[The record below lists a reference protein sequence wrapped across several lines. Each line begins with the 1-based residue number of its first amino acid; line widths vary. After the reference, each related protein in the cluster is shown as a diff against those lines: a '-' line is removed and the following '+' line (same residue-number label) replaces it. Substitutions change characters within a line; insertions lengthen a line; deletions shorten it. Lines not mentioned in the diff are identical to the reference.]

1 MAIDLPPVLPP
12 VLADEAS
19 YYELKR
25 GVSNTLGIQGNIA
38 GTTIRVY
45 GNQKLDAEAVRAM
58 IAEAA
63 VPSEFIKQ
71 LTRAYYDDG
80 NILTRVLYFRE
91 GTTVSVFISEYEL
104 AGVEGSESIT
114 PYFVG
119 LRGDSDLTLGEF
131 YNARELANIRSER
144 SGVNYRTHF
153 EVLDGNQATLVLE
166 PEPVADHDATDIF
179 VELNNRGSRFAG
191 RYYGIAGLQHNF
203 ASGTQAT
210 LAYQHAFSDLGGS
223 RLGSDL
229 DQLKFSLDHPF
240 TFGLY
245 GIELAHVEYK
255 STVESVQ
262 TTQGSCT
269 LLILGCTPASS
280 QTTERG
286 ADGEVSEMAL
296 TGKQYLYS
304 TPLAGISLSQ
314 RLEHVD
320 TKVEAD
326 GLSDPLLDETY
337 QVAELGVDYV
347 RRPVPVS
354 GDSSL
359 QAGLKVRYGLG
370 GDGGTL
376 DRYDEFRA
384 QNPSSS
390 VPDVVPAARS
400 ADFLTLHP
408 SVDYHWRYA
417 PQWVASASFK
427 GQFANEQLPQQQ
439 QYVLGGMY
447 ALSAYLPGALIG
459 DEGYLLRLNVTT
471 RRNWWG
477 FDWRP
482 SVFIEHGAAWFNETA
497 SDLGDSQSA
506 SDIGIRLATEFGDG
520 LSMDIVA
527 ATPLSKDV
535 SDEDRLEDAEAD
547 FFWRLRKVF

>member
-19 YYELKR
+19 YYEIKR
-25 GVSNTLGIQGNIA
+25 GVANSVSIQGAIA
-38 GTTIRVY
+38 GTNIRVY
-45 GNQKLDAEAVRAM
+45 GNKTLDAEAVLAM
-58 IAEAA
+58 IADAA
-63 VPSEFIKQ
+63 LPSEFIKQ
-71 LTRAYYDDG
+71 LTRAYHDEG
-80 NILTRVLYFRE
+80 NILTRVVYFRE
-91 GTTVSVFISEYEL
+91 STTVSVFVSEYL
-104 AGVEGSESIT
+104 LDSVEGDDKIT
-114 PYFVG
+114 PYFDG
-119 LRGDSDLTLGEF
+119 LLGDTNLTLNEF

-153 EVLDGNQATLVLE
+153 EVLDEKRATLVFE

-179 VELNNRGSRFAG
+179 VEVNNRGSRFAG

-203 ASGTQAT
+203 TAGTQAS

-223 RLGSDL
+223 RYGNDL
-229 DQLKFSLDHPF
+229 DQLKFTLDHPF

-245 GIELAHVEYK
+245 GVELTHVEYE
-255 STVESVQ
+255 SIAESVQ
-262 TTQGSCT
+262 TTQGGCA

-280 QTTERG
+280 QNIERS
-286 ADGEVSEMAL
+286 ADGEISEVAL

-304 TPLAGISLSQ
+304 TPLLGITLSQ

-320 TKVEAD
+320 TKVEAE
-326 GLSDPLLDETY
+326 GFSDSILDETY
-337 QVAELGVDYV
+337 QVAELGIDYS
-347 RRPVPVS
+347 RRPAPVR

-359 QAGLKVRYGLG
+359 QAGLKIRYGLG
-370 GDGGTL
+370 GDSGTL
-376 DRYDEFRA
+376 DRYEEFRA
-384 QNPSSS
+384 QNPSAS

-400 ADFLTLHP
+400 ADFLTVHP
-408 SVDYHWRYA
+408 HVDYHWRYA

-447 ALSAYLPGALIG
+447 SLSAYLPGALIG

-477 FDWRP
+477 F
-482 SVFIEHGAAWFNETA
+482 
-497 SDLGDSQSA
+497 
-506 SDIGIRLATEFGDG
+506 
-520 LSMDIVA
+520 
-527 ATPLSKDV
+527 
-535 SDEDRLEDAEAD
+535 
-547 FFWRLRKVF
+547 